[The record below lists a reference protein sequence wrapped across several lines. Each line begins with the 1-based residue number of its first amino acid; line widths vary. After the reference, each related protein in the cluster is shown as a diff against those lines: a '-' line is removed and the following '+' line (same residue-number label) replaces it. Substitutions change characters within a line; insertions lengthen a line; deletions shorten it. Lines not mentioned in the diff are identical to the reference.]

1 MGITIELYRIRIGS
15 FIPSHAKHRTKQ
27 KTYVYSPYTQGS
39 DIQYRVL
46 VCTLLIGVCWVAG
59 ELLVKGLESGAINGA
74 FDNYIFDL
82 GTNVCGIQYDI
93 IYYNNFHVSLPWC
106 CSIHTLYPYFKER
119 ILLLSSD
126 VETNPGPLSDDK
138 NEILEAISSCK
149 TDLLTEIRFVKTDIN
164 CIKEEISTIKQN
176 QVSFKHDINMIKT
189 KQSSTDKNITDLKQ
203 CVRDLEDQKELLW
216 NDIDWLNDELSKKG
230 DRMDNIEKNI
240 DRLEAYS
247 RRENTRIFG
256 IPEDENET
264 PLSIKENLLSYFRI
278 ASPDKEWS
286 TRDIVRAHRI
296 GSTTDAENDPRPI
309 IVRFLHWDDKMSLY
323 HGRESLRLEGIRVA
337 DDLTTRQRRVLKKLK
352 DEGQIGYFYKG
363 ELKIRE
369 PNHSTDGSRVFVR
382 GRRRLNPDNDD
393 ANSGG
398 ASAPPLPM
406 DTNLPGPTFDSNDK

>member
-1 MGITIELYRIRIGS
+1 M
-15 FIPSHAKHRTKQ
+15 
-27 KTYVYSPYTQGS
+27 
-39 DIQYRVL
+39 
-46 VCTLLIGVCWVAG
+46 
-59 ELLVKGLESGAINGA
+59 
-74 FDNYIFDL
+74 
-82 GTNVCGIQYDI
+82 
-93 IYYNNFHVSLPWC
+93 
-106 CSIHTLYPYFKER
+106 
-119 ILLLSSD
+119 LLSSD

-149 TDLLTEIRFVKTDIN
+149 TDLLTEIRFVKSDIN

-189 KQSSTDKNITDLKQ
+189 KQSSADKNITDLKQ

-286 TRDIVRAHRI
+286 TRDIVRAQRI

-309 IVRFLHWDDKMSLY
+309 IVHFLHWDDRMSLY
-323 HGRESLRLEGIRVA
+323 HGRESLRLGGI
-337 DDLTTRQRRVLKKLK
+337 
-352 DEGQIGYFYKG
+352 
-363 ELKIRE
+363 
-369 PNHSTDGSRVFVR
+369 
-382 GRRRLNPDNDD
+382 
-393 ANSGG
+393 
-398 ASAPPLPM
+398 
-406 DTNLPGPTFDSNDK
+406 